1 MTDQVIWGAGG
12 GGHTPVEAPNT
23 ARSVQRAAIVDVL
36 SEGPILGLVNGLKSV
51 FLDEVPVEN
60 ADGTRNVQ
68 DFAIAMQLGGPSSEG
83 ALSEGGFNAVE
94 AEIPVGI
101 EVRQQVPVTRTIS
114 DPAVDTVRVTIGV
127 NTLTKAEDNGDLNG
141 ASFEWAIEVQS
152 NGGGYVE
159 KYRATLAEKVVS
171 SYQRAVRIDLKS
183 CGPAPWDV
191 RVRRISPDS
200 TETKLQNAF
209 FWASYTRITSVRM
222 AYRNTAAVGLSF
234 DARNFQAVPQRR
246 YDLMGF
252 CEWEVP
258 SNFDPMSRTYSGNWN
273 GQFKLAWTND
283 PAWVYYGLATNRR
296 FGLGAYV
303 WAKPDKWVLYE
314 LSQWCNG
321 LVPDGR
327 GGMEPRYT
335 INTQLTQQAEALH
348 LLQEIAAIFRG
359 VTVYAAGSATVAW
372 DAPRE
377 PVGLYVPANVVAGAF
392 AYSDGAI
399 GAKKSSCTAWYNDLS
414 QLGKSVPIT
423 WDDEA
428 LVQKYGMR
436 PMSITLL
443 GCTSP
448 SQALRQAKWALY
460 TNEHEDQFVNF
471 SVGTDGVLGRVGDVF
486 AIADPSESGEQ
497 LGGRVMGGSLAAA
510 ISLDREVE
518 LLAGETYTLHVTLQD
533 DVDPQRLRVQQRT
546 VTNTPGMHATL
557 QVSPPFDTAPP
568 PDAVWVLEANTVAP
582 TLWRYWAIKP
592 EQGEGGLTQYAVTGI
607 KHDPSKWA
615 AIEQN
620 QPYKARP
627 VRRLPDAPT
636 KPINLVLTEVV
647 AQDGQTWRSSL
658 VVGWEATSPGLNYLV
673 SWRYAAGT
681 WVELPATRSQGA
693 DIGPLNAG
701 TVEVWVRATDVKG
714 SPPSEALQGSIQIL
728 GNQKAA
734 ADVQALG
741 LVNTSKGV
749 VAAWSKSTDFDYSA
763 TELRVDG
770 GNPETATPLATVA
783 ATSYNLGWPDVGL
796 RTVWARHLR
805 RGGPAGAWSYAQMTY
820 NGPQPLLDALD
831 GRITQ
836 EQLDAALSY
845 TIEEAAEASL
855 AALEGL
861 GLEITARTAGDAD
874 LAKRTDALTAWGDNL
889 VRNAG
894 FSPGGGYWADAAMV
908 PRTYSGVPSGAP
920 SDQVLVTLN
929 RDTSMS
935 DAALGGYG
943 YVPVTPGEV
952 LDSSVWVGQA
962 AQQPHDVGMLV
973 YSFNSLKQDIGSYP
987 LLVTATS
994 GAFTGWKL
1002 LQGTW
1007 TVPAGVA
1014 WIVPVL
1020 WVNKPGAQN
1029 GTGQLVCFARP
1040 LIQRRAGAALA
1051 AQAAVTTSAQA
1062 LAAVDAAL
1070 ANQITTVQASVVNV
1084 QASVTQ
1090 VQAAMVAGDTALA
1103 TRADA
1108 LAASNAAGALT
1119 ADRNALGFAEHWYG
1133 PSVQVVAGSVP
1144 GRNAFYVGPSQGYV
1158 ANKRWVVLD
1167 PAKTYKVMGRYRRGP
1182 VASVHYLIV
1191 ELIDNAGN
1199 NISGDGGWWFY
1210 ANLFHDPG
1218 ETWTLGQ
1225 GLFGAGTA
1233 RPFPPNAVAMR
1244 ASALLNYT
1252 SVAGTWH
1259 QVEDL
1264 CIEGA
1269 DLVRETALL
1278 TASVNNLQQAMVAGD
1293 TAVAQTVTTL
1303 SARLDNSEG
1312 GPNVLPNAGFEV
1324 HSGGFPQG
1332 WAGYNN
1338 TPADPTTWQM
1348 VAGPDGFNACRV
1360 SWTGPNNSTKGIYLQ
1375 SFFPGG
1381 FLAGQ
1386 DYIVAVRVRAVSGST
1401 YGALVNVDY
1410 SNMGWQTATYL
1421 RRPALNGSW
1430 QWVVMLA
1437 RASKSGE
1444 LYISIEGGG
1453 GGLNGSFDI
1462 AQPIVHTGSVFAGF
1476 NLGKDAALSAAVQAA
1491 NTAQVAGDAALAA
1504 QINTVEVSVNSVNA
1518 SVVQESQARATVDGE
1533 LSAQWSVKVDANG
1546 YWAGLQSRSYG
1557 NTSYIDMLASVF
1569 RVASASSAP
1578 EAFFTVYTVPT
1589 QVNGITVQP
1598 GVYVRDL
1605 FFATLNGGKIIADSI
1620 DTLQLKVGAV
1630 TAAAEEL
1637 NSGGSV
1643 AWPNAA
1649 AIFEPHPRAG
1659 GGATGVT
1666 HEYGGG
1672 TLAVHADISVA
1683 VTCTNT
1689 LVDCVDLIVY
1699 LVQKDAAGSST
1710 GETLRSSGQTVRVS
1724 TAFGGKTASAHV
1736 AMRRQFAAGY
1746 LTEGSTRYFGVYIV
1760 QARAFNASGALVAP
1774 GANVSITFN
1783 AEVDTI
1789 ENKV

>member
-1 MTDQVIWGAGG
+1 MSASRIQGAGG
-12 GGHTPVEAPNT
+12 GGGSPTEAPNT
-23 ARSVQRAAIVDVL
+23 ARSIQLARIVDVL
-36 SEGPILGLVNGLKSV
+36 SEGPIGGLVNGLKSV
-51 FLDEVPVEN
+51 FLDGVPVEN
-60 ADGTRNVQ
+60 ADGSRNVG
-68 DFAIAMQLGGPSSEG
+68 DFGLTMQLGGPTTEG
-83 ALSEGGFNAVE
+83 LLSDHGFNAVE
-94 AEIPVGI
+94 AEVSVG
-101 EVRQQVPVTRTIS
+101 VQVYQAVPVVRTIT
-114 DPAVDTVRVTIGV
+114 DPIVDTVRVTIGV
-127 NTLTKAEDNGDLNG
+127 PQLTQSNDEGDLNG
-141 ASFEWAIEVQS
+141 ASFEWAIDVQS

-159 KYRATLAEKVVS
+159 KHRSVVAEKVTS
-171 SYQRAVRIDLKS
+171 TYLRAVRLDLAA
-183 CGPAPWDV
+183 CGPAPWDI
-191 RVRRISPDS
+191 RVRRITPDS
-200 TETKLQNAF
+200 AEAKLQNAF
-209 FWASYTRITSVRM
+209 YWTSYTRITTVKM
-222 AYRNTAAVGLSF
+222 AYRHSAAVGLSV
-234 DARNFQAVPQRR
+234 DARLFQNIPSRH
-246 YDLMGF
+246 YDLMGY
-252 CEWEVP
+252 CEWEIP
-258 SNFDPMSRTYSGNWN
+258 TNFDPIARTYTGTWN
-273 GQFKLAWTND
+273 GQFKLGWTND

-296 FGLGAYV
+296 FGLGAYI
-303 WAKPDKWVLYE
+303 WSQPDKWTLYE

-321 LVPDGR
+321 MVPDGR

-335 INTQLTQQAEALH
+335 INTQLTQQAEALA
-348 LLQEIAAIFRG
+348 LLQDIAAVFRG
-359 VTVYAAGSATVAW
+359 VTVYAGGSISTAW
-372 DAPRE
+372 DAPGE
-377 PVGLYVPANVVAGAF
+377 PVALYTPSNVVDARF
-392 AYSDGAI
+392 VYSDGSVA
-399 GAKKSSCTAWYNDLS
+399 AKKSSCTAWYNDIS
-414 QLGKSVPIT
+414 QFCKSVPIT
-423 WDDEA
+423 HDDDA
-428 LVQKYGMR
+428 LVKKYGMR
-436 PMSITLL
+436 PMQITLI

-460 TNEHEDQFVNF
+460 TTEYGDQLCSFT
-471 SVGTDGVLGRVGDVF
+471 VGAEGELGRIGQVF
-486 AIADPSESGEQ
+486 AVADPSESGEQ

-510 ISLDREVE
+510 ITLDRTVE

-546 VTNTPGMHATL
+546 VTNTPGVHATL

-592 EQGEGGLTQYAVTGI
+592 EQGEDGATQYAVTGI

-636 KPINLVLTEVV
+636 KPINLALTEVV
-647 AQDGQTWRSSL
+647 AQDGQIWRSSL

-673 SWRYAAGT
+673 SWRYAAGN

-728 GNQKAA
+728 GNTKAA

-783 ATSYNLGWPDVGL
+783 ATSYNLGWPAVGL

-820 NGPQPLLDALD
+820 NGPQPLLDALE

-894 FSPGGGYWADAAMV
+894 FSPGGGYWAEAAMV

-920 SDQVLVTLN
+920 SDQVFATLSN
-929 RDTSMS
+929 YNYMRDQAL
-935 DAALGGYG
+935 AAYG
-943 YVPVTPGEV
+943 YMAVTPGEV

-962 AQQPHDVGMLV
+962 AVQPYPVAVLAWIFDASKASAGGSQFLV
-973 YSFNSLKQDIGSYP
+973 PSTP
-987 LLVTATS
+987 
-994 GAFTGWKL
+994 GAFTGWRL
-1002 LQGTW
+1002 LQGSW
-1007 TVPAGVA
+1007 TVPANVA
-1014 WIVPVL
+1014 FIVPVL
-1020 WVNKPGAQN
+1020 YVEKPDAQI
-1029 GTGQLVCFARP
+1029 GSGQLVCFARP

-1051 AQAAVTTSAQA
+1051 AQAAVSTEAQA
-1062 LAAVDAAL
+1062 RATQDAAL
-1070 ANQITTVQASVVNV
+1070 ASQITTVQATVVTV
-1084 QASVTQ
+1084 QASVTSE
-1090 VQAAMVAGDTALA
+1090 ASARVAGDTALA

-1144 GRNAFYVGPSQGYV
+1144 GRNAFFVGPSQGYV
-1158 ANKRWVVLD
+1158 ANKRWVAVD
-1167 PAKTYKVMGRYRRGP
+1167 QAKTYRVMGRFRRGP
-1182 VASVHYLIV
+1182 LASRQYLVV
-1191 ELIDNAGN
+1191 ELQDNAGN
-1199 NISGDGGWWFY
+1199 NISGDGSYWFY
-1210 ANLFHDPG
+1210 PSSYFDPG
-1218 ETWTLGQ
+1218 ESWTLGQ

-1233 RPFPPNAVAMR
+1233 RLFPPNAAAMR
-1244 ASALLNYT
+1244 ASAILNYDGA
-1252 SVAGTWH
+1252 AGTWH

-1264 CIEGA
+1264 CIEAA
-1269 DLVRETALL
+1269 DLVREAALL
-1278 TASVNNLQQAMVAGD
+1278 TASVSNLQQAMVAGD

-1303 SARLDNSEG
+1303 TARLDNSEG
-1312 GPNVLPNAGFEV
+1312 GPNLLPNAGFEV
-1324 HSGGFPQG
+1324 HGGGLPQG
-1332 WAGYNN
+1332 WGLYNN
-1338 TPADPTTWQM
+1338 AGAANPTTTQM

-1360 SWTGPNNSTKGIYLQ
+1360 SWTGPNTTTKGLFL
-1375 SFFPGG
+1375 SAPFVGG

-1386 DYIVAVRVRAVSGST
+1386 DYIVAVRVRAVSGT
-1401 YGALVNVDY
+1401 AYGSLVNVDY
-1410 SNMGWQTATYL
+1410 SNSGWTFTSYL
-1421 RRPALNGSW
+1421 RRPPLNGSW

-1437 RASKSGE
+1437 RASKPGE
-1444 LYISIEGGG
+1444 LFISMESANGVVD
-1453 GGLNGSFDI
+1453 GSFDI
-1462 AQPIVHTGSVFAGF
+1462 AQPVVHTGSIFAGF

-1504 QINTVEVSVNSVNA
+1504 QINTVTASVDTVSA

-1546 YWAGLQSRSYG
+1546 YWAGLYSRSYG

-1605 FFATLNGGKIIADSI
+1605 FFATLNGGKIVAQSI

-1630 TAAAEEL
+1630 TAAQSGFATGNTVSIPAGSFNYQWGYNSIVGLTTTGAPVLLSGHVDVEIVL
-1637 NSGGSV
+1637 NSTTVATVLLLVSVVDQNGNALDGVSDLTLRPRVVGSTV
-1643 AWPNAA
+1643 AGKIRVPVHAYLTGYSAQLVTARLAVQAAWRNAA
-1649 AIFEPHPRAG
+1649 DSAV
-1659 GGATGVT
+1659 AT
-1666 HEYGGG
+1666 
-1672 TLAVHADISVA
+1672 S
-1683 VTCTNT
+1683 
-1689 LVDCVDLIVY
+1689 
-1699 LVQKDAAGSST
+1699 GS
-1710 GETLRSSGQTVRVS
+1710 LTVR
-1724 TAFGGKTASAHV
+1724 
-1736 AMRRQFAAGY
+1736 AA
-1746 LTEGSTRYFGVYIV
+1746 LSM
-1760 QARAFNASGALVAP
+1760 Q
-1774 GANVSITFN
+1774 
-1783 AEVDTI
+1783 